1 MLIERRY
8 GEGSLTI
15 AVEPHPQPKLHPK
28 AGLHIASELLAVRDW
43 LSLYLSR
50 PYYGRGIPHG
60 KGAAVIL
67 VPGFLTS
74 DRYLLIMHRWLRRIG
89 YRPYQ
94 SGIGRNIRCPE
105 LLVERLLLTVDQAYL
120 ETGMKV
126 RIVGHSLGGALAR
139 AAAARAPEKVEQVI
153 TLGSPQAY
161 AAVHPLIFTISK
173 LVGEGER
180 RRPARRPECYT
191 DSCACEFARS
201 AGDQLPPSIR
211 GASIYTKSDGVV
223 DWRCCLDHTGHAN
236 VEVHGTHL
244 GLTFNRHVYRELANL
259 LAAT

>member
-1 MLIERRY
+1 M
-8 GEGSLTI
+8 TI
-15 AVEPHPQPKLHPK
+15 ATQPY
-28 AGLHIASELLAVRDW
+28 AGKRLQPTSGLRIASEVLALRDW

-50 PYYGRGIPHG
+50 PYYGSGIPHG
-60 KGAAVIL
+60 DGAPVIL

-74 DRYLLIMHRWLRRIG
+74 DRYLLIMHRWLKRIG

-139 AAAARAPEKVEQVI
+139 AAAARAPDKVEQVI

-161 AAVHPLIFTISK
+161 AAVHPLIYAIANV
-173 LVGEGER
+173 VGEGER
-180 RRPARRPECYT
+180 RHPARPQECYT

-201 AGDQLPPSIR
+201 AGEQLPPSIR
-211 GASIYTKSDGVV
+211 GASIYTRSDGVV

-236 VEVHGTHL
+236 VEVPGTHL
-244 GLTFNRHVYRELANL
+244 GLTFNHHVYRELANL
-259 LAAT
+259 LAAQ